1 MVPNIPGG
9 NVVHDMFSRLKKEG
23 FLLKTKLFTIRW
35 YPSNRCCLSTGNHR
49 RPPQLMPPL
58 MVRKPEW
65 RR

>member
-1 MVPNIPGG
+1 
-9 NVVHDMFSRLKKEG
+9 MFSRLKKDG

-35 YPSNRCCLSTGNHR
+35 YPSNRSCLTTDHHR

>member
-1 MVPNIPGG
+1 
-9 NVVHDMFSRLKKEG
+9 MFTRRKKDG
-23 FLLKTKLFTIRW
+23 FLLRTKLFILRW
-35 YPSNRCCLSTGNHR
+35 YPSSRCSISIGTHR

>member
-1 MVPNIPGG
+1 
-9 NVVHDMFSRLKKEG
+9 MFGKLRKDG
-23 FLLKTKLFTIRW
+23 FLLKARLFTIRW
-35 YPSNRCCLSTGNHR
+35 YPSSRCCTNAGSHR

>member
-1 MVPNIPGG
+1 
-9 NVVHDMFSRLKKEG
+9 MFSKLKKDG
-23 FLLKTKLFTIRW
+23 VLLKTKLFTIRW
-35 YPSNRCCLSTGNHR
+35 YPSNRSCLPAGSHR

>member
-1 MVPNIPGG
+1 
-9 NVVHDMFSRLKKEG
+9 MFTKPKKDG
-23 FLLKTKLFTIRW
+23 FLLKTKLFILRW
-35 YPSNRCCLSTGNHR
+35 YPSSRCCINIGNHR